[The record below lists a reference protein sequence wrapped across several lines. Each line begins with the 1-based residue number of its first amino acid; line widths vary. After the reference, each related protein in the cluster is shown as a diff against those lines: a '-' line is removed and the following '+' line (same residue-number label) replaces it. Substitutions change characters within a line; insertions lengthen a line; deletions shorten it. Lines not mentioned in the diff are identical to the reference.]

1 MNDPD
6 PYIAHKLPDNS
17 ETQSVSSHNLGTAM
31 IACERCPL
39 LELIPIIELGGDFH
53 DAGKYS
59 EIFQEYI
66 KQGED
71 SPLRRGDVNHATA
84 GGLLINKLAP
94 GSLLSEMLQIAI
106 YSHHGLYDCINL
118 SSGEALIE
126 KRQSAEYQT
135 REGISL
141 DLVEE
146 RFYQYADRK
155 EIAELFIRARS
166 SLEKLSAG
174 IMDFK
179 KKDLKNQYGNRNFY
193 LGMYERLLMS
203 LLIDADRSNTA
214 NFMNVG
220 QEVEKPDQW
229 KEDIKKLWQSCI
241 THLET
246 HLSALKIRSKIDDYR
261 KEISTAC
268 RDAAYIRQNLYRL
281 TLPTGSG
288 KTLSVLRF
296 ALHHAMEFKKQR
308 ILYVAPFNSILE
320 QNAKVIRDALGQP
333 EIVLEHHCNVIP
345 ETEEAQKKYDRL
357 TENWLSPVVATTAVQ
372 FLNTLFSAKTGS
384 VRRMHSLCNSIVIF
398 DEIQALPV
406 KTISLFNL
414 AVNFLTTFCN
424 TTVILCSATQPVFD
438 KLPCNR
444 LLPPKELIEDYIRYD
459 KAFRRV
465 TMFDRTGLNPGGLS
479 IEELGSFVLEHF
491 PSEQQMLVIVNTKS
505 CARKLYD
512 YLKKQNLPDQTLY
525 HLSTNMCALHRRD
538 VLDKVGERL
547 EDEKNPKPV
556 ICISTQLIEAGVDLS
571 FRCVIRSLAGL
582 DNIIQAAGR
591 CNRHGSQ
598 DNGNVYIVK
607 MSPEAEKVSYLKDIK
622 RAQEAMTY
630 ILERYGNDPG
640 NFDYDLLSA
649 RAKEQYY
656 FKYLQQ
662 QEAEVDFNVT
672 VHGEPT
678 TLVELFSQNKLVQ
691 ARYRTCHPGQKS
703 MPTLKQSFKTAGDLF
718 EVISEAGKVN
728 VVVEYNQEITNLIAE
743 LQSPYTLYA
752 RQKEILR
759 ELQMASVGISE
770 QMKNKLGRAV
780 EPVCGGL
787 INVLSISYYSIE
799 TGVSEE
805 PVGMKLLNY

>member
-1 MNDPD
+1 M
-6 PYIAHKLPDNS
+6 
-17 ETQSVSSHNLGTAM
+17 
-31 IACERCPL
+31 
-39 LELIPIIELGGDFH
+39 
-53 DAGKYS
+53 
-59 EIFQEYI
+59 
-66 KQGED
+66 
-71 SPLRRGDVNHATA
+71 
-84 GGLLINKLAP
+84 
-94 GSLLSEMLQIAI
+94 
-106 YSHHGLYDCINL
+106 
-118 SSGEALIE
+118 
-126 KRQSAEYQT
+126 
-135 REGISL
+135 
-141 DLVEE
+141 
-146 RFYQYADRK
+146 
-155 EIAELFIRARS
+155 
-166 SLEKLSAG
+166 
-174 IMDFK
+174 
-179 KKDLKNQYGNRNFY
+179 
-193 LGMYERLLMS
+193 
-203 LLIDADRSNTA
+203 
-214 NFMNVG
+214 
-220 QEVEKPDQW
+220 
-229 KEDIKKLWQSCI
+229 
-241 THLET
+241 
-246 HLSALKIRSKIDDYR
+246 
-261 KEISTAC
+261 
-268 RDAAYIRQNLYRL
+268 
-281 TLPTGSG
+281 
-288 KTLSVLRF
+288 
-296 ALHHAMEFKKQR
+296 
-308 ILYVAPFNSILE
+308 
-320 QNAKVIRDALGQP
+320 
-333 EIVLEHHCNVIP
+333 
-345 ETEEAQKKYDRL
+345 
-357 TENWLSPVVATTAVQ
+357 
-372 FLNTLFSAKTGS
+372 
-384 VRRMHSLCNSIVIF
+384 
-398 DEIQALPV
+398 PV

-414 AVNFLTTFCN
+414 AVNFLTAFCN

-479 IEELGSFVLEHF
+479 IEDLGNFVLEHF

-630 ILERYGNDPG
+630 ILERYKNDPE
-640 NFDYDLLSA
+640 NFDHDLLSA

-656 FKYLQQ
+656 IKYLQQ

-678 TLVELFSQNKLVQ
+678 TLVELFSQNKLAQ

-718 EVISEAGKVN
+718 EVISEAGKVT
-728 VVVEYNQEITNLIAE
+728 VVVEYNQKITNLIAE
-743 LQSPYTLYA
+743 LQSPYILYA

-780 EPVCGGL
+780 APVCGGL
-787 INVLSISYYSIE
+787 INVLSISYYSME

-805 PVGMKLLNY
+805 PVGMSLLNF